1 MSMSDLRLTRPGYPG
16 GGDWR
21 PAFLAMLRNSANI
34 RLSCAEAGI
43 SRTIAYQHRDAD
55 AQFARDW
62 DDALEDACDLVEAKA
77 RQLALEGSERMIELI
92 LRAHRRRVY
101 GERLDV
107 TIAVQRAA
115 ERLAAEQGVPLD
127 DVLAEIDVMFNPV
140 RSER

>member
-1 MSMSDLRLTRPGYPG
+1 MTCYNGAG
-16 GGDWR
+16 GGEWR
-21 PAFLAMLRNSANI
+21 PAFLAMLRNAGVVRLACSA
-34 RLSCAEAGI
+34 AGV
-43 SRTIAYQHRDAD
+43 SRSVAYQHRDFDPSFA
-55 AQFARDW
+55 AQW
-62 DDALEDACDLVEAKA
+62 DEALEDACDLIEARGKA
-77 RQLALEGSERMIELI
+77 LALEGSERMIEFF